1 MDHNLLSLEIYSS
14 GGRVMECPKC
24 HGMLIRER
32 VSDFFFSL
40 YTWNCINCGAMIDRI
55 ISHNRRNSLAARSVT
70 AVSKPQ
76 ASMAD
81 AKAIRRKVA
90 RLAMSQG

>member
-1 MDHNLLSLEIYSS
+1 
-14 GGRVMECPKC
+14 MECPKC

-40 YTWNCINCGAMIDRI
+40 YTWNCINCGAMIDRT

-81 AKAIRRKVA
+81 AKTIRRKVA